1 MGVFFYR
8 ILKSRPYRHPLQT
21 DMTRLLKAQV
31 KHNCDEVKRLM
42 LAGEPF
48 QKQLYRLYEKLRADG
63 KYTWTA
69 EVYRLLLLCA
79 SDEQKEQL
87 LHPALLQAFMA
98 LGQTRKAHAI
108 AAKLLRKNPADPET
122 RKLLRGLSARAEN
135 TLPPYTPLAALSSYA
150 AGKQR
155 APRSKTAP
163 FPSAWENAAQL
174 FSKDNLQKLG
184 YFDKQKQ
191 FARAPRARRAA
202 LTETFDE
209 LVSSYLLGNYR
220 ASAALA
226 GAMLETLLALHIRRR
241 KKKKKISVAGKAGQ
255 HIFDLTLYD
264 LAACCAEHGLLTPHI
279 LKLIGAARG
288 QRNFIH
294 PGKAL
299 LEQGGLTPAGARVC
313 LLAVLETADEVL

>member
-1 MGVFFYR
+1 
-8 ILKSRPYRHPLQT
+8 
-21 DMTRLLKAQV
+21 
-31 KHNCDEVKRLM
+31 M
-42 LAGEPF
+42 LSGEPF
-48 QKQLYRLYEKLRADG
+48 QKQLYRLYEKLRANG

-108 AAKLLRKNPADPET
+108 AAKLLQKNPADPET

-155 APRSKTAP
+155 ASRSKTAP
-163 FPSAWENAAQL
+163 LPSAWENAAQL

-191 FARAPRARRAA
+191 
-202 LTETFDE
+202 
-209 LVSSYLLGNYR
+209 
-220 ASAALA
+220 
-226 GAMLETLLALHIRRR
+226 
-241 KKKKKISVAGKAGQ
+241 
-255 HIFDLTLYD
+255 
-264 LAACCAEHGLLTPHI
+264 
-279 LKLIGAARG
+279 
-288 QRNFIH
+288 
-294 PGKAL
+294 
-299 LEQGGLTPAGARVC
+299 
-313 LLAVLETADEVL
+313 